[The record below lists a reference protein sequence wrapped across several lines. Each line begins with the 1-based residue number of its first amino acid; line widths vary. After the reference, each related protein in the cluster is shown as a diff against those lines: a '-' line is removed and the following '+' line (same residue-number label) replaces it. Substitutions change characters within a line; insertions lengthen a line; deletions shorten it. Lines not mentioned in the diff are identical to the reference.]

1 MKRPNIIPG
10 THPIEQGQYVL
21 PTIEITRLMDK
32 IIQIIKDGGPGMI
45 VYGRPRL
52 GKTRATM
59 FAVNYL
65 PSELETP
72 IPVLV
77 ADCKSYRVPSPEK
90 FFRDMLS
97 DFSFGFNS
105 KKDEIVLRN
114 QIVNLMHEKAEHSN
128 LRRIVLIMDE
138 AQKMTEWQYDC
149 LIDIS
154 NQLVRRN
161 IRMTTI
167 SIGQEQLVNRRSFF
181 LANEKAHIVGRFMAS
196 EYRFKGVQAPT
207 EMEFVLQSYDESE
220 FPEDSGWFYT
230 RYYFPQAFDSGRRL
244 SEFSTSL
251 FNLFLEIRQE
261 FGLSGKFEIPM
272 EYIAFTVENALKING
287 SNGKGTEWLSMHQWR
302 EAINRSGYFESEIY
316 MALARKK
323 AN

>member
-1 MKRPNIIPG
+1 MYRPNITPG

-21 PTIEITRLMDK
+21 PTLEINRLMDK
-32 IIQIIKDGGPGMI
+32 IIQIIKDGAPGMI

-59 FAVNYL
+59 FAVTYL

-72 IPVLV
+72 IPVFCV
-77 ADCKSYRVPSPEK
+77 DCKSYKVPSAEK
-90 FFRDMLS
+90 FYRDMLS
-97 DFSFGFNS
+97 DFSFGFAG

-114 QIVNLMHEKAEHSN
+114 QIVNLMHEKAERSN

-167 SIGQEQLVNRRSFF
+167 SIGQEQLVHRRSFF
-181 LANEKAHIVGRFMAS
+181 LANEKAHIVGRFMPS
-196 EYRFKGVQAPT
+196 EYRFKGIQEPS

-230 RYYFPQAFDSGRRL
+230 RYYFPEAFDSGRRL
-244 SEFSTSL
+244 SEFSASL

-261 FGLSGKFEIPM
+261 FGLSSKVELPM
-272 EYIAFTVENALKING
+272 EYVAFTVENALKING
-287 SNGKGTEWLSMHQWR
+287 SNGKGAEWLSMEQWR
-302 EAINRSGYFESEIY
+302 EAITRSGYIESEIF
-316 MALARKK
+316 MAIAKK